1 MLLECWNSVD
11 KASQSVSHGVPEMF
25 FHNDSRND
33 RDIRYCS
40 QHSHH
45 INQQMDRPILVQI
58 EAVYYPFLAAVGV
71 PANLLT
77 IVILSRGKCGL
88 SKCISRYMVAMTT
101 ADLLVLIF
109 DVILYEI
116 KEM

>member
-1 MLLECWNSVD
+1 MIDMLLSNSCLQEWSEEVRPEAKTATSDLLIEC
-11 KASQSVSHGVPEMF
+11 
-25 FHNDSRND
+25 
-33 RDIRYCS
+33 
-40 QHSHH
+40 
-45 INQQMDRPILVQI
+45 
-58 EAVYYPFLAAVGV
+58 
-71 PANLLT
+71 ANLLT